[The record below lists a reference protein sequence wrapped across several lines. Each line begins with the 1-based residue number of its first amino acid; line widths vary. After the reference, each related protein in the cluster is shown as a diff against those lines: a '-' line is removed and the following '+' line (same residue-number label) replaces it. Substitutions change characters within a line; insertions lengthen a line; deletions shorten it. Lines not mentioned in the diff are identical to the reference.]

1 MFVEEIGI
9 DAAEFG
15 VIVELDPDEV
25 IEWADGGIFGEDNL
39 FGLAEDGVAFLEID
53 LFGGVG
59 DEFVVEEVG
68 PAGAIIAAPGDEHI
82 EEGIGVVI
90 IADPSGAGEIVI
102 EFGLGVEID
111 GVFLLGELDGDAEFA
126 FESALE
132 FDGDIAIEIGIGA
145 IEVIANGETEAI
157 GEAGFGEEA
166 SGFVEIAGEAWGRS
180 VTGACAWRDE
190 TGGGGFACAG
200 DIFDEIFFIENEAE
214 GFADAGIIEG
224 FAGDIEADE
233 IGAEEGGG
241 MEIGAFFEFSEER
254 GRGEAF
260 IHHEIG
266 EASGVEIESGVRS
279 GGGDDIDALELNG

>member
-15 VIVELDPDEV
+15 GIVELDADEV
-25 IEWADGGIFGEDNL
+25 IEWADGGIFGDENV

-53 LFGGVG
+53 LFGGIG
-59 DEFVVEEVG
+59 DEFVVEGVG
-68 PAGAIIAAPGDEHI
+68 PAGAIIATPGDEHI

-90 IADPSGAGEIVI
+90 IADPSGAREVVI

-111 GVFLLGELDGDAEFA
+111 GVFLLGELDGDIEFA
-126 FESALE
+126 FEGALE

-145 IEVIANGETEAI
+145 IEVIANGETAAI

-180 VTGACAWRDE
+180 VTGTCAWGDE
-190 TGGGGFACAG
+190 AGGGGFASAG

-214 GFADAGIIEG
+214 GFADARIIEG

-233 IGAEEGGG
+233 IVAEEGGG
-241 MEIGAFFEFSEER
+241 VEIGAFFEFPEE
-254 GRGEAF
+254 GSGGEAF

-266 EASGVEIESGVRS
+266 EAGGVEIESGVRS

>member
-15 VIVELDPDEV
+15 GIVELDPDEV
-25 IEWADGGIFGEDNL
+25 IEWADGGIFGDENV

-53 LFGGVG
+53 LFGGIG

-82 EEGIGVVI
+82 EESIGVVI

-111 GVFLLGELDGDAEFA
+111 GVFLLGELDGDIEFA

-166 SGFVEIAGEAWGRS
+166 SGFGEIAGGTLGRQ
-180 VTGACAWRDE
+180 VACACARGDE
-190 TGGGGFACAG
+190 AGGGGFACAG
-200 DIFDEIFFIENEAE
+200 NIFDEIFFIENEAE
-214 GFADAGIIEG
+214 GFANAGIIEG
-224 FAGDIEADE
+224 FVGDIEADE
-233 IGAEEGGG
+233 IGAEEG
-241 MEIGAFFEFSEER
+241 
-254 GRGEAF
+254 
-260 IHHEIG
+260 
-266 EASGVEIESGVRS
+266 
-279 GGGDDIDALELNG
+279 